1 MKCGFVPILPSNEL
15 PISSLQGDRP
25 PVNGPVQKCVVV
37 MLPTVTIK
45 EAHVACGR
53 VATLDSCNVPRFC
66 PSQDSS
72 VPAQPIKLCMP
83 VGATVPCTGK
93 LIG

>member
-1 MKCGFVPILPSNEL
+1 MKCAFVAFLLSKEL
-15 PISSLQGDRP
+15 PISSLQGDKP

-37 MLPTVTIK
+37 MLSTVTIK

-53 VATLDSCNVPRFC
+53 VATLDSCNVPKFC
-66 PSQDSS
+66 PRKDSS

-83 VGATVPCTGK
+83 VGATVP
-93 LIG
+93 